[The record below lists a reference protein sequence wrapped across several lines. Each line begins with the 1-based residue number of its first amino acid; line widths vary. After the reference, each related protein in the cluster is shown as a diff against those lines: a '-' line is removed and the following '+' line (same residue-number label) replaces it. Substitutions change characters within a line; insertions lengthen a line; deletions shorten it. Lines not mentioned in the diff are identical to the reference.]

1 MDLRHLN
8 AYFSNVQRL
17 VDEHNVDGF
26 TIIPER
32 GIAAIHYA
40 AGMDNVSFAEK
51 VVELL
56 LTDDPAVK
64 G

>member
-1 MDLRHLN
+1 MYL
-8 AYFSNVQRL
+8 SNVQRL
-17 VDEHNVDGF
+17 IGEYSVDGF
-26 TIIPER
+26 TIIPDQ

-56 LTDDPAVK
+56 LSDDPAIK
-64 G
+64 R